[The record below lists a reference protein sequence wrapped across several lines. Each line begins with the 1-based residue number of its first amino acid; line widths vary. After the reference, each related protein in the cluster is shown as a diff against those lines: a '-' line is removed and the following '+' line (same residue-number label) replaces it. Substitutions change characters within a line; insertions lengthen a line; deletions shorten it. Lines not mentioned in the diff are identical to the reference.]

1 MGEGFGS
8 GVVVGSV
15 VTVGSGVNV
24 GEGIGVSVGGGVD
37 VFVFRGRT
45 IIVSSV
51 GVASAGAEA
60 VQAVMA
66 TNSARQITV
75 NSRSFFLFNITIY
88 SSRIALAHEG

>member
-1 MGEGFGS
+1 M
-8 GVVVGSV
+8 VVGSV

-24 GEGIGVSVGGGVD
+24 GEGIGVSVGGGVG

-51 GVASAGAEA
+51 GVASAGTEA

-66 TNSARQITV
+66 TNNVRQITV
-75 NSRSFFLFNITIY
+75 NSQSFFLFNIIIY